1 MPILWTAL
9 VVLAL
14 VITVVAVHY
23 EMLRGISVLL
33 PQLSIPMRAH
43 SLVVIAGVLSAHLVE
58 ICLYAAGLY
67 ATHKLLGLGSI
78 QGHFAGSALD
88 YFYFS
93 ATTYSTLGVG
103 DLFPTGEIRL
113 IVGVEA
119 LNGFV
124 LIGWS
129 ASFTY
134 LSMQRSWE
142 GGEKGHVAST

>member
-14 VITVVAVHY
+14 VITVVDVHY

>member
-23 EMLRGISVLL
+23 EILRGISVLL
-33 PQLSIPMRAH
+33 PQLSIPMRAR

-67 ATHKLLGLGSI
+67 ATHELLGLGSI

-103 DLFPTGEIRL
+103 DLFPT
-113 IVGVEA
+113 A
-119 LNGFV
+119 K
-124 LIGWS
+124 S
-129 ASFTY
+129 D
-134 LSMQRSWE
+134 
-142 GGEKGHVAST
+142 

>member
-1 MPILWTAL
+1 VLLAATVAL
-9 VVLAL
+9 VL
-14 VITVVAVHY
+14 IISVVALHY
-23 EMLRGISVLL
+23 EVLRGISVLL
-33 PQLSIPMRAH
+33 PQLSIPARAR
-43 SLVVIAGVLSAHLVE
+43 SLVVIAGVLSAHLAE
-58 ICLYAAGLY
+58 ICIYGAGLY
-67 ATHKLLGLGSI
+67 ATHEILGLGSI
-78 QGHFAGSALD
+78 QGHFDGSALD

-103 DLFPTGEIRL
+103 DLFPTGELRL
-113 IVGVEA
+113 IAGVEA

-142 GGEKGHVAST
+142 GGERGRAPAA